1 MVASYS
7 PTVIKRWI
15 AFELKR
21 LREDAGRSRP
31 EAAARIGKA
40 LTQIGHLETMRNLPS
55 PSDLEILVTWYGH
68 PERVDFFLDLLRR
81 AKKGRDW
88 WIGFADVTPEW
99 FSLYLGLESSAVRI
113 EAYDVTYVR
122 GLFQTRGYAEAV
134 IRGGDPAASEAEV
147 QRRTELR
154 LARQQHLR
162 EADEPV
168 RVWSI
173 LDEATLRRSVGGK
186 AVMREQLEY
195 LLELV
200 KQPNIDIQVLP
211 YAVGAHPGIE
221 GTFTILSFPDEL
233 VADNGIVYVETRIR
247 GVYYED
253 RSEILTYRDMLSRLQ
268 VLALDQQR
276 SRAKIAEILKET

>member
-7 PTVIKRWI
+7 PAVIKRWI

-21 LREDAGRSRP
+21 LREDAGRTRP

-40 LTQIGHLETMRNLPS
+40 ITQIGHLETMRNLPS

-68 PERVDFFLDLLRR
+68 PERVEFFLDLLRR

-113 EAYDVTYVR
+113 EAYDVSAIR
-122 GLFQTRGYAEAV
+122 GIFQTPAYAEAV
-134 IRGGDPAASEAEV
+134 IRGSDPVAADAEV

-154 LARQQHLR
+154 LARQERLR

-168 RVWSI
+168 RVWSV
-173 LDEATLRRSVGGK
+173 LDEATLRRTVGGP
-186 AVMREQLEY
+186 AVMREQLEH
-195 LLELV
+195 LLELG
-200 KQPNIDIQVLP
+200 KQPNIDIQLLP
-211 YAVGAHPGIE
+211 YDAGAHPGVE
-221 GTFTILSFPDEL
+221 GSFTILSFPDEL
-233 VADNGIVYVETRIR
+233 GADNGIAYVESRIR
-247 GVYYED
+247 GIYYEE
-253 RSEILTYRDMLSRLQ
+253 RSEILNYRDVLSRLQ
-268 VLALDQQR
+268 VQALDQRR
-276 SRAKIAEILKET
+276 SQAKIMEMLKEL

>member
-113 EAYDVTYVR
+113 EAYDVAYIR
-122 GLFQTRGYAEAV
+122 GLFQTRAYAEAV
-134 IRGGDPAASEAEV
+134 IHGSDPAASEAEV
-147 QRRTELR
+147 RRRADLR
-154 LARQQHLR
+154 LARQQRLTM
-162 EADEPV
+162 DEPI

-173 LDEATLRRSVGGK
+173 LDEVALRRVVGGA
-186 AVMREQLEY
+186 AVMREQLKY
-195 LLELV
+195 LLELSNRS
-200 KQPNIDIQVLP
+200 NIDIQVLP
-211 YAVGAHPGIE
+211 YGAGAHPGLE
-221 GTFTILSFPDEL
+221 GTFTILSFPAEL
-233 VADNGIVYVETRIR
+233 ISDSGVVYVETRIR
-247 GVYYED
+247 GLYYEEG
-253 RSEILTYRDMLSRLQ
+253 SEILNYRDALSRLQ
-268 VLALDQQR
+268 VQALDQRR
-276 SRAKIAEILKET
+276 SRAKIAEALKEL